1 MGRLAGSRI
10 HHRKRTRP
18 LVVNVQSRHI
28 LRWGG
33 MVRDLTYSIMVHE
46 LKRGR
51 VYNVAGIVRGI
62 WYVDPLWQV
71 GQRLLDLFLDIVVA

>member
-1 MGRLAGSRI
+1 
-10 HHRKRTRP
+10 
-18 LVVNVQSRHI
+18 
-28 LRWGG
+28 
-33 MVRDLTYSIMVHE
+33 MVRDLTHSIMVHD